1 MNYTELSQLTKKFD
15 KRHYLWSSICG
26 VKSKKYTRKACL
38 LGFEKKKKK
47 KRKTT
52 NNVHLIKMG
61 KVKTNCITGCKE
73 KKKVIIEIR
82 LRYALKVR
90 VSNRMVTY

>member
-73 KKKVIIEIR
+73 KKK
-82 LRYALKVR
+82 KKK
-90 VSNRMVTY
+90 SNYRNQAKACT

>member
-47 KRKTT
+47 EKIQTMFNKLKCEKLK
-52 NNVHLIKMG
+52 LI
-61 KVKTNCITGCKE
+61 
-73 KKKVIIEIR
+73 
-82 LRYALKVR
+82 A
-90 VSNRMVTY
+90 